1 MRQLLKTAV
10 GLLGLSVL
18 TVQAGELDKFQ
29 NVGGNPSGSV
39 IDNGNGSYTLN
50 GGGND
55 IWATRDEFGFAYT
68 EVIGDFDVKVRAE
81 SVQTTATWPKFG
93 VMARE
98 TLAEDSRYFFNRVS
112 PGGTSPCGAGGV
124 NDWRV
129 MYRTGMRGISG
140 ESGGEHEEID
150 GANTLRSPTFP
161 NSWLRIVRV
170 GDTFHASNSSDGINW
185 QFMLSQNTAAWFD
198 AAADVN
204 NPGPMP
210 SRLWLGL
217 AGSRHPDAGGCGIAY
232 CTGEFREF
240 DLQAQFASSRGN
252 PLAVYVRLPRAIDP
266 VTGTTLANFGITGP
280 GSPAIQSVA
289 LSPNSAK
296 VVILSL
302 SATTPLQEY
311 TTAGNYTVTVNGVND
326 TAGTTFGALSLTLQ
340 HGLGY
345 EARKIHITHT
355 SYRTIPGD
363 YNGTTVGELHQGSVR
378 DGMPPVVGNNLFED
392 PNAQNTYTGT
402 EIDNYGG
409 MIFGILQP
417 VSTRNYMFACA
428 SDDNGVLY
436 LSTDDNPANRVQ
448 IAAEP
453 GWSGV
458 RTYATDNGGSRGSP
472 PANKSAAYTLQAGKK
487 YYLRYVYQQGGGG
500 FNASASWDNGTG
512 AAFVDG
518 QSPIDA
524 TNFAASRWFVGQ
536 VFYTLGKVSIAQAPQ
551 SRTNQDATFASFNV
565 KPDGT
570 PPYTYQWRKNNAL
583 ISGANAGSYITPRIL
598 PEDNLSKFD
607 CIVANEFSSI
617 TSAAA
622 FLTVTV
628 DLVPPTFVS
637 VVGDS
642 LLTNIYLRFSE
653 SLTAASAQ
661 EILNYSVTDASGN
674 ALTVLSAKLA
684 ADGTNVVLTTVPP
697 AENTRYTVTVNNIQ
711 DASSHNNPIAANSQL
726 AFTSWMFTPGFLK
739 MQVYDVGGGNDL
751 SLLTNNALFPNTVR
765 ETYYVPGFSSRWA
778 YNDNGHEAYGAR
790 ISGFFIPPVSGDY
803 NFYVSGDDGHGL
815 WINPAGASFNGL
827 VKYIDSGAGCC
838 QPYTSEVTP
847 ALPMTAGQRYAI
859 QGAYKEGGGGDYIGV
874 WLKLASDPTEPP
886 ASPDASGAGSELK
899 GAPGKFF
906 GTYANPDVAPVI
918 TLVQPLVDTAK
929 SYGSKAVFTVLAT
942 NSTRAAQ
949 FYLWYTNGVLVTD
962 SNAASYVTPR
972 VTADM
977 EGMTVTVEV
986 YVPGRVAVSSAVLHT
1001 FPDVIPPTIEIA
1013 WGFGDLTSYGTTT
1026 NFDLV
1031 FSEELDGAFAQELL
1045 NFLPIPRPDGSEAS
1059 ITAVT
1064 LDLDGRTIHCVTDL
1078 PVGDG
1083 SQVTV
1088 ENIPD
1093 LGGNIIV
1100 DGTVT
1105 LFVNWG
1111 FAREDFYAGFGGVT
1125 INDLTNNAV
1134 YPNSPTEVHWQTAF
1148 ESHCVDCAD
1157 TYGQRLS
1164 GWLRV
1169 PTSGNYTFWTSS
1181 DDASTLY
1188 LSTDE
1193 NPANRAPIAWV
1204 AGWSSTK
1211 EYNKEATQKS
1221 APIALQA
1228 GKKYYIEALM
1238 KEDGGGDNL
1247 GVTMNTNGVALN
1259 GDPAIPGKYLSPAS
1273 YLRIDPASPADVT
1286 INQCYPVAETL
1297 KYVALPQPMNI
1308 GINWFADV
1316 NKDGTFEWVNSG
1328 ATISLP
1334 APLPLELDGVQFYAV
1349 ITNEWFAVVPGELS
1363 YAMSRVAT
1371 LHVLPTSKP
1380 VLLGASSVDPMTI
1393 GVMFDKPIDLS
1404 SGGEALNYR
1413 LIDAGGNPI
1422 LSPDLAAV
1430 RPDGKTVIL
1439 NFSTAIPSPFILQ
1452 ADGISDCVG
1461 LQQIDP
1467 TEVSGVQWA
1476 SSMDIPAPVAPNGGT
1491 NFSWQVNEVE
1501 ITAGGADIWDVAD
1514 QFHFVYNRVE
1524 GDFDVK
1530 VLVDRFDAPNRWA
1543 KAGLMARLAL
1553 EPSSPT
1559 IQLNS
1564 TPGPRVG
1571 GGSLGE
1577 SGFIPDYTG
1586 SETETGVRSD
1596 WGAGTGGWEAY
1607 RPITERSQTWLRL
1620 QRVGTVFNG
1629 FYSVNGSDWAK
1640 FAGPTA
1646 QAFATNSALY
1656 VGFNDCSHNTSVAAP
1671 AHFAHFGTTAYPDGA
1686 ISLVSEPEVVVIATV
1701 DYSATLTARFAIGG
1715 SIPTTEPVTIR
1726 WQRNNGAG
1734 SWVDVSTI
1742 TKYAVPVVETSY
1754 TTPPLTWADDGAQYR
1769 VVANVV
1775 SYRAASTGSL
1785 LALQE
1790 DFLTPK
1796 LTYAVSLNP
1805 SNVAVF
1811 FDKEMSFNGAV
1822 PSWWTIS
1829 GASSVTIAGVTLN
1842 ANAKRYDLVI
1852 DPATPLVPGSRYSLS
1867 ALGDESVFPA
1877 LGVSDVTGNAPW
1889 PNPATTTFVALG
1901 NFPDD
1906 PNSITVLPTDNV
1918 QDSFRAARFKL
1929 RGFDCRIVQTLTPSL
1944 SALNDNDLAELV
1956 LAGLFPQQ
1964 GANIAGMPCFV
1975 ENGVINYNW
1984 ELNNLGHLTP
1994 DLPIPGVRISPL
2006 FNSDNFAFEALTYL
2020 DLKAGLYRLGVNS
2033 DDGFRVTPATSAAD
2047 PHNNTVLG
2055 QFNGGR
2061 GSSDTWFDIYAPQDG
2076 LYPVRLMWEEGGG
2089 GANCEFLVYDLL
2101 TGAVSGVNAQG
2112 SIAAYRPT
2120 YSPVIRSTVPPR
2132 ATYTVSGTNCSYVV
2146 PDFTGLITFTNNDRC
2161 GGTASVGQVPPAGTL
2176 LGPGTYLVKVG
2187 AMTANW
2193 ASNGVGVT
2201 VVVADQDAPV
2211 ILNAT
2216 NLEVLCQGG
2225 GVAVGFDYITV
2236 VDCDP
2241 NTTLSVSVTNGTFL
2255 PVGNHVVTA
2264 VAADTSGNRATNTFT
2279 VSVVDPLPPVI
2290 TCPADMTVGCV
2301 AGATAVQFNVAASS
2315 VCDIDEPMVVCVP
2328 ASGSVF
2334 QPGETTV
2341 HCVATALSGRTA
2353 ECSFKVNVIIDT
2365 VPPQLVGCPADF
2377 VVQAETNTA
2386 IVPFVTPT
2394 ATDNCAPSVP
2404 VVCTPPSGSVF
2415 QPGQTTVHCVATDAF
2430 GNSASCSFNVTVLS
2444 PVPPRILFAVS
2455 LDPTHVAVYFDKHMS
2470 PLGGDPS
2477 YWGMSGPGSSA
2488 VVAASLNANA
2498 KRYDL
2503 VIDPPMEVGS
2513 NYTLNA
2519 CAYCTGFGIG
2529 VSDLL
2534 GAAVNP
2540 NPAYV
2545 TFVALPTFPDNPDS
2559 ITLLVT
2565 NNVMAPLQPTQKMLR
2580 GFDCRMAQSALPIL
2594 STGDRNDLGDAEKM
2608 LAGTY
2613 PNQGANTAGKP
2624 CFVETGIINYNWETT
2639 TYGHIQPDKPIP
2651 GLVQDGPSTINIAME
2666 ALAYINLK
2674 KGLYRF
2680 GVNSDDGFRVTGATS
2695 ATDPRNTNVWGV
2707 FNGGRGSS
2715 DTWFDI
2721 YAPKDGLYPVR
2732 LIWENGQGGANV
2744 EFTVYDLLTG
2754 AVTAIN
2760 ADDGLLTYRP
2770 TSTPTITAPAD
2781 FSVFTDGM
2789 GQYSLADIT
2798 GRFTVANDGC
2808 GGTLTMS
2815 QTPPAGTMLGLGP
2828 TTVTVI
2834 AMTSNGASNYA
2845 QVVLT
2850 VLPTVGSVV
2859 TPDFTYGLPPGAS
2872 TSGSAFVD
2880 QGILKLTVAANG
2892 QVGNFFLPDI
2902 AAGQPLNTFRVS
2914 FNLALGG
2921 GTCCGDRMADGMS
2934 FVMASDLTP
2943 GSVYAE
2949 DGCCNGITVTLD
2961 TWDNAAP
2968 DTAPAIEVKVGPNVI
2983 AFQSMSTLGGAIR
2996 EGGRA
3001 PDGPVL
3007 TNALGQ
3013 EMSLFTFG
3021 PSPAAPVFVPV
3032 TMELFADNTF
3042 SLSFNNV
3049 VVWNHLPLPYT
3060 PVSGANWGFG
3070 ARTGGANENAW
3081 IDDLH
3086 IYANSTP
3093 GPVAIIGQPADQT
3106 VIESQTATFT
3116 VQADG
3121 TPVYYFQ
3128 WLSNG
3133 VPIVGATG
3141 ESYRTPPTT
3150 IAMNGTLYSV
3160 AISNALSGG
3169 VAVVS
3174 RDALLTVNPGV
3185 FAVSAAT
3192 GGRTN
3197 GVIVRFTKNV
3207 TLAGT
3212 YTLNNGATVASVAH
3226 GATHQEVLLETSL
3239 LTPDADYSLTVADVV
3254 AEDGSPLVPNPTV
3267 VHFHHGFGML
3277 CTDFTTLPA
3286 GTALFNNGISGAAQ
3300 LGDDGTG
3307 NTVVHLTDDGINGAY
3322 GKLFIYNRVGSTVLK
3337 ELRAQW
3343 RSKIGGDLGGHA
3355 DGLCFNWANDLFADG
3370 NFQASEEGEGS
3381 GVRFNIDI
3389 YDNGSGPDTG
3399 IEIQWQAARIAFLHI
3414 PRTDEGNGDFICKN
3428 VFVDTSASVNSDGL
3442 ATFTY
3447 DGHTISAMIPNW
3459 AGIAN
3464 GAYAFSARTGGENEN
3479 FWIDDLCINT
3489 FTVGPVFFTQQPV
3502 ETTTFEGQSATFTAA
3517 VDGSPAYHYQWYVNG
3532 VAIPG
3537 ATSPSYS
3544 TPPATIADEGKLYS
3558 VVVNNEFSSVTS
3570 ASVALHVQI
3579 SPRVVSI
3586 FSRGNDKV
3594 HVTYTRPVD
3603 LYSGAYDFDGG
3614 LFEGTR
3620 DYGTSH
3626 NEVIITTDSALAVNS
3641 TYTLTISD
3649 VADEGD
3655 PANTLYPNPTVKA
3668 FRHGFGQYCNDFS
3681 TDQAAATTVG
3691 PVTLYGSAYIAG
3703 GVLHLTDAT
3712 AGIAGSMIL
3721 EDQNGGLPLDRLQV
3735 RYRAYVGG
3743 GGGSPADGYSLS
3755 FGNFANAAVG
3765 GGEEGNSIGLT
3776 IAFDNYDNGG
3786 GEAPAIDVK
3795 WNGTTIA
3802 HTLTTIMRSD
3812 LLTGVP
3818 ASPNFLDTY
3827 INMDPDG
3834 TLDVM
3839 VNGVVI
3845 YSNLATPWTGLTG
3858 ARLAFAGRT
3867 GGLLEANWIDD
3878 LCVNGFSLGG
3888 IAFTREPADI
3898 LVNENPPQ
3906 TATLRVDVN
3915 GLPPYSVQWY
3925 SNDVAL
3931 AGATTFVYTT
3941 VPLNRDANG
3950 AGYTAVVHNEFG
3962 SATSRVARVTVVA
3975 DGAAPTLLS
3984 AVADYGTTVYVL
3996 FSEKVEAASAS
4007 SPTNY
4012 SINHGIAVTG
4022 AWLDAS
4028 ARRVLLTVS
4037 PGINPNDCDE
4047 LTINGV
4053 RDVNLYPNTILDAKI
4068 KIAAKAPIQGSG
4080 ANNLIV
4086 IEAED
4091 YDYNRSP
4098 GVPSAVSDTSTVSWA
4113 FGNAYPG
4120 YRGTGYMDVMP
4131 LGGPGSGNVAAGITN
4146 ACQLDYYINFP
4157 AAGTYYAWF
4166 RGATHNN
4173 AGAQNSLHF
4182 GLDGVIPDEFTLR
4195 VGNRTN
4201 NWGATANLDDFGWV
4215 RDANGTNA
4223 DSVAQIVVPTAG
4235 VHTIN
4240 IWQRETGLSFDRFL
4254 LTTDPAYMLAVSEV
4268 GPVASARPTTRA
4280 IQLVPAPDGSVTIL
4294 WSGTGWT
4301 LQATPQLHSNPAQT
4315 VWQTLPYPSG
4325 TVIPPGFFGF
4335 GNTNVFFRLICP

>member
-29 NVGGNPSGSV
+29 NVGGNPAGSV
-39 IDNGNGSYTLN
+39 TDNGNGSYTLR

-129 MYRTGMRGISG
+129 MYRTGMRGING
-140 ESGGEHEEID
+140 ESGGEHEELD

-170 GDTFHASNSSDGINW
+170 GDTFYASNSSDGINW
-185 QFMLSQNTAAWFD
+185 QFMLSQNTANWFD

-240 DLQAQFASSRGN
+240 DLKAQFASSRGN

-302 SATTPLQEY
+302 SSTTPLQDY

-326 TAGTTFGALSLTLQ
+326 TAGTSFGSLSLTLQ

-355 SYRTIPGD
+355 SYRGIPGD

-392 PNAQNTYTGT
+392 PKAQNTYTGT

-417 VSTRNYMFACA
+417 VSTRSYKFACA

-436 LSTDDNPANRVQ
+436 LSTDDNPANRFQ

-551 SRTNQDATFASFNV
+551 SRTNQDATFATFSV

-583 ISGANAGSYITPRIL
+583 ISGANAASYITPRLL

-628 DLVPPTFVS
+628 DLVPPTLVS
-637 VVGDS
+637 VIGDS

-653 SLTAASAQ
+653 SVTAASAQ

-874 WLKLASDPTEPP
+874 WVKLASDPTAPP

-918 TLVQPLVDTAK
+918 TLVQPLVDISK

-972 VTADM
+972 VSADM
-977 EGMTVTVEV
+977 EGMTVTVQV

-1001 FPDVIPPTIEIA
+1001 YPDLIPPTIEVA
-1013 WGFGDLTSYGTTT
+1013 WGFGSLTSYGTTT

-1045 NFLPIPRPDGSEAS
+1045 NFFPIPRPNGSEAS
-1059 ITAVT
+1059 ITAAT
-1064 LDLDGRTIHCVTDL
+1064 LDADGRTIHCVTDL

-1093 LGGNIIV
+1093 LAGNIVV

-1204 AGWSSTK
+1204 NGWSSTK
-1211 EYNKEATQKS
+1211 EYNKEANQKS

-1247 GVTMNTNGVALN
+1247 GVTMNTNGVAVN
-1259 GDPAIPGKYLSPAS
+1259 GDAAIPGMFLSPAS

-1297 KYVALPQPMNI
+1297 KYVALPRPMNI

-1334 APLPLELDGVQFYAV
+1334 APIPLELDGVQFYAV
-1349 ITNEWFAVVPGELS
+1349 ITNEWFAIMANELS

-1380 VLLGASSVDPMTI
+1380 VLLGASSVAPMTI
-1393 GVMFDKPIDLS
+1393 GVMFDKPVDRA

-1413 LIDAGGNPI
+1413 LIDAAGNPI
-1422 LSPDLAAV
+1422 LSPDLATV
-1430 RPDGKTVIL
+1430 RPDGQTVIL
-1439 NFSTAIPSPFILQ
+1439 NFSTAIPSPFKLQ

-1514 QFHFVYNRVE
+1514 QFHFVYNRVD

-1543 KAGLMARLAL
+1543 KAGLMARMAL

-1596 WGAGTGGWEAY
+1596 WGAGTGGWEAF

-1620 QRVGTVFNG
+1620 QRAGTVFNG
-1629 FYSVNGSDWAK
+1629 FYSVNGIDWTK
-1640 FAGPTA
+1640 FAGPTV
-1646 QAFATNSALY
+1646 QAFGTNSALY

-1671 AHFAHFGTTAYPDGA
+1671 AHFAHFGTTAYPNGA
-1686 ISLVSEPEVVVIATV
+1686 ISLVTAPEAVTITNANF
-1701 DYSATLTARFAIGG
+1701 SAILTAKFAVTG
-1715 SIPTTEPVTIR
+1715 SIPGTEPVTIR
-1726 WQRNNGAG
+1726 WQRNDGAG
-1734 SWVDVSTI
+1734 NWLDVSI
-1742 TKYAVPVVETSY
+1742 VTKFAMAEVETSY
-1754 TTPPLTWADDGAQYR
+1754 TTPALTFANDDGAQYR
-1769 VVANVV
+1769 VIANVV
-1775 SYRAASTGSL
+1775 SYRAESDIATIVL
-1785 LALQE
+1785 LE
-1790 DFLTPK
+1790 DFNPPS

-1811 FDKEMSFNGAV
+1811 FDKSMSTNGAQAT
-1822 PSWWTIS
+1822 WWT
-1829 GASSVTIAGVTLN
+1829 VTGPTAVTVAGVALD
-1842 ANAKRYDLVI
+1842 ANAKRYNLVL
-1852 DPATPLVPGSRYSLS
+1852 DASTPLQVGGRYTVAASANATP
-1867 ALGDESVFPA
+1867 FPA
-1877 LGVSDVTGNAPW
+1877 LGVSDVAGNAVS
-1889 PNPATTTFVALG
+1889 PNPVRASFVALG
-1901 NFPDD
+1901 AFPDD
-1906 PNSITVLPTDNV
+1906 PNNITILPTDNALSPLLPTD
-1918 QDSFRAARFKL
+1918 QKL
-1929 RGFDCRIVQTLTPSL
+1929 RGFDCRIVQTLANIL
-1944 SALNDNDLAELV
+1944 GAVNDNDLAELV
-1956 LAGLFPQQ
+1956 LSGMHPQQ

-1975 ENGVINYNW
+1975 ENNVINYNW
-1984 ELNNLGHLTP
+1984 ELNNLGQLIP

-2006 FNSDNFAFEALTYL
+2006 FNSDNFVFEALTYL
-2020 DLKAGLYRLGVNS
+2020 DLKAGIYRLGVNS
-2033 DDGFRVTPATSAAD
+2033 DDGFRVTPATSQAD
-2047 PHNNTVLG
+2047 PHNGTVLG

-2061 GSSDTWFDIYAPQDG
+2061 GSSDTWFEIYAPQDG

-2089 GANCEFLVYDLL
+2089 GANCEFLVYDLV
-2101 TGAVSGVNAQG
+2101 TGEVKGVNAQG
-2112 SIAAYRPT
+2112 AIAAYRPT
-2120 YSPVIRSTVPPR
+2120 YSPIIHSTVP
-2132 ATYTVSGTNCSYVV
+2132 ATASFTLSPTDCTYVV

-2176 LGPGTYLVKVG
+2176 LGPGHHTIAVG
-2187 AMTANW
+2187 AMSQNW
-2193 ASNGVGVT
+2193 ASNGVSVALTVT
-2201 VVVADQDAPV
+2201 DPNAPV

-2216 NLEVLCQGG
+2216 NAELLCQGG
-2225 GVAVGFDYITV
+2225 GATVDFYYITV
-2236 VDCDP
+2236 ADCDP
-2241 NTTLSVSVTNGTFL
+2241 NTTLTLSVTNGTFL
-2255 PVGNHVVTA
+2255 PVGVYPVTTIA
-2264 VAADTSGNRATNTFT
+2264 TDTSGNSTTNSFT
-2279 VSVVDPLPPVI
+2279 LSVVDPLPPTI
-2290 TCPADMTVGCV
+2290 TCPADMTVSCV
-2301 AGATAVQFNVAASS
+2301 LGATAVQFDVASSS
-2315 VCDIDEPMVVCVP
+2315 VCDLD
-2328 ASGSVF
+2328 
-2334 QPGETTV
+2334 
-2341 HCVATALSGRTA
+2341 
-2353 ECSFKVNVIIDT
+2353 
-2365 VPPQLVGCPADF
+2365 
-2377 VVQAETNTA
+2377 
-2386 IVPFVTPT
+2386 
-2394 ATDNCAPSVP
+2394 APP

-2415 QPGQTTVHCVATDAF
+2415 QPGQTTVHCVATALSGRTAECSFKVNVVLDTVPPQLAGCPADVVVQAETNTAAAPFVTPTATDNCTATVPVVCSPPAGGDFQVGETTVQCVATDAS
-2430 GNSASCSFNVTVLS
+2430 GNSASCSFKVTVLA
-2444 PVPPRILFAVS
+2444 PVPPRALFAVS
-2455 LDPTHVAVYFDKHMS
+2455 LNQSNVAVYFDKHMS
-2470 PLGGDPS
+2470 ALGADAI
-2477 YWGMSGPGSSA
+2477 YWGLSGPGAST
-2488 VVAASLNANA
+2488 VASVSLNANSR
-2498 KRYDL
+2498 RYDL
-2503 VIDPPMEVGS
+2503 FINPPMEIGS
-2513 NYTLNA
+2513 NYTVTA
-2519 CAYCTGFGIG
+2519 SADGADPAVG
-2529 VSDLL
+2529 VTDLL
-2534 GAAVNP
+2534 GKAANP
-2540 NPAYV
+2540 NPV
-2545 TFVALPTFPDNPDS
+2545 TLPFVALANFPDNPDS
-2559 ITLLVT
+2559 ISLLAT
-2565 NNVMAPLQPTQKMLR
+2565 DNVLPTQAGEQMLR
-2580 GFDCRMAQSALPIL
+2580 GFDCRMVQSALPIL
-2594 STGDRNDLGDAEKM
+2594 STGDKNDLGDAEKM

-2613 PNQGANTAGKP
+2613 PGQGANTAGLPK
-2624 CFVETGIINYNWETT
+2624 FVETGIINYNWETT
-2639 TYGHIQPDKPIP
+2639 FYGHIQPDKPIP
-2651 GLVQDGPSTINIAME
+2651 GLVQTGPATVNIAME
-2666 ALAYINLK
+2666 ALAYVSLK
-2674 KGLYRF
+2674 QGVYRF
-2680 GVNSDDGFRVTGATS
+2680 GVNSDDGFRVTSGTS
-2695 ATDPRNTNVWGV
+2695 ATDPQNSRVWGQ
-2707 FNGGRGSS
+2707 FNGGRGAS
-2715 DTWFDI
+2715 DSWFDI
-2721 YAPKDGLYPVR
+2721 YAPQDGLYPVR

-2744 EFTVYDLLTG
+2744 EFTLYDLITG

-2760 ADDGLLTYRP
+2760 ADDSIAAFR
-2770 TSTPTITAPAD
+2770 TSRTPVQGG
-2781 FSVFTDGM
+2781 VF
-2789 GQYSLADIT
+2789 
-2798 GRFTVANDGC
+2798 
-2808 GGTLTMS
+2808 
-2815 QTPPAGTMLGLGP
+2815 
-2828 TTVTVI
+2828 
-2834 AMTSNGASNYA
+2834 ASE
-2845 QVVLT
+2845 
-2850 VLPTVGSVV
+2850 
-2859 TPDFTYGLPPGAS
+2859 FTYGKPSGA
-2872 TSGSAFVD
+2872 TLTGSAIVD
-2880 QGILKLTVAANG
+2880 AGVLKLTTAANG

-2902 AAGQPLNTFRVS
+2902 TGGQPITNYSVS

-2934 FVMASDLTP
+2934 FVMGSDLTAA
-2943 GSVYAE
+2943 SVYAE
-2949 DGCCNGITVTLD
+2949 DGCCNGITVTFD

-2968 DTAPAIEVKVGPNVI
+2968 DTAPAIEVKVAGTVV
-2983 AFQSMSTLGGAIR
+2983 AFQSMSTLGGAVR

-3007 TNALGQ
+3007 TNALGG
-3013 EMSLFTFG
+3013 EVSIFTFG
-3021 PSPAAPVFVPV
+3021 PSPATPVFVPV

-3042 SLSFNNV
+3042 SLSFSNV
-3049 VVWNHLPLPYT
+3049 VVWDHLPLPYT
-3060 PVSGANWGFG
+3060 RLSGVNWGFG
-3070 ARTGGANENAW
+3070 ARTGGANEAAFVDN
-3081 IDDLH
+3081 LQ
-3086 IYANSTP
+3086 IYANSAA
-3093 GPVAIIGQPADQT
+3093 GPAFITVQPADRA
-3106 VIESQTATFT
+3106 VIESQVATFD

-3121 TPVYYFQ
+3121 TPAYFFQ
-3128 WLSNG
+3128 WYSNG
-3133 VPIVGATG
+3133 VAIAGANAQ
-3141 ESYRTPPTT
+3141 SYTTPPTT
-3150 IAMNGTLYSV
+3150 LGMNGTLYSV

-3169 VAVVS
+3169 VAVMS
-3174 RDALLTVNPGV
+3174 RNALLTVNPV
-3185 FAVSAAT
+3185 LFAQSVGT
-3192 GGRTN
+3192 GGRPN
-3197 GVIVRFTKNV
+3197 GVVVRFSKNARLV
-3207 TLAGT
+3207 GT
-3212 YTLNNGATVASVAH
+3212 YTLNNGVTVSSVAY
-3226 GATHQEVLLETSL
+3226 GATHQDVVLMTST
-3239 LTPDADYSLTVADVV
+3239 LTPDTDYALTVAGEVG
-3254 AEDGSPLVPNPTV
+3254 EDGSPLVPNPSV
-3267 VHFHHGFGML
+3267 VSFHHGFGRL
-3277 CTDFTTLPA
+3277 CTDFTSLPA
-3286 GTALFNNGISGAAQ
+3286 GTALFNNGVSGAAQ

-3343 RSKIGGDLGGHA
+3343 RTKIGGDLGGHA
-3355 DGLCFNWANDLFADG
+3355 DGICFNWANDLFADG

-3447 DGHTISAMIPNW
+3447 DGHTISAVIPNW

-3489 FTVGPVFFTQQPV
+3489 FTVGPVFLTREPV

-3517 VDGSPAYHYQWYVNG
+3517 VDGSPAYHFQWLVNG

-3544 TPPATIADEGKLYS
+3544 TAPATMADEGKLYS
-3558 VVVNNEFSSVTS
+3558 VVVSNEFSSVTS

-3620 DYGTSH
+3620 EYGSSH

-3655 PANTLYPNPTVKA
+3655 PANTLYPNPTVKP

-3712 AGIAGSMIL
+3712 AGILGSMVL
-3721 EDQNGGLPLDRLQV
+3721 EDQNGGLPLDRLQL

-3743 GGGSPADGYSLS
+3743 GGGSPADGYSVS

-3812 LLTGVP
+3812 LLSGVP

-3867 GGLLEANWIDD
+3867 GGLLEANWIDN